1 MLVFLRDRIAGHK
14 GPGGQAT
21 FSKGELSMILG
32 VYSRQVQRGQWRDYA
47 IDSLPDMAV
56 FSVFRASHET
66 PLYSIAKYPS
76 RSLVKPSRYVVFSGQ
91 ETLSQGSSLSEV
103 LAVFA
108 EE

>member
-1 MLVFLRDRIAGHK
+1 MLVFLRDRITGRK
-14 GPGGQAT
+14 GATGQAT

-32 VYSRQVQRGQWRDYA
+32 VYSRKVQHGQWRDYA

-56 FSVFRASHET
+56 FSVFRSSHET

-76 RSLVKPSRYVVFSGQ
+76 RSLMKPSRYVVFSGQ
-91 ETLSQGSSLSEV
+91 ETLTQGTSLSEV

>member
-1 MLVFLRDRIAGHK
+1 MLVFLRDRIVGRK

-32 VYSRQVQRGQWRDYA
+32 VYSRKVQHGQWRDYA

-56 FSVFRASHET
+56 FSVFRSSHET

-76 RSLVKPSRYVVFSGQ
+76 RSIVKPSRYVVYSGQ
-91 ETLSQGSSLSEV
+91 ETVTQGTSLSEV
-103 LAVFA
+103 LSVFA
-108 EE
+108 ED